1 MPKAKAKKSRGHLVI
16 VESPTKARTISRFLG
31 SGFQVES
38 SYGHVRDLPKSKL
51 GVDVEKNFSP
61 TYVVPLKA
69 KARVTELKK
78 LAAKADTIYFATDE
92 DREGEAISWHL
103 AELLAPKPDRI
114 KRIVFHEIT
123 DSAIHEALE
132 HPRSIDQRLVDA
144 QQARRVL
151 DRLVGYKLSPLLWA
165 KVARGL
171 SAGRVQSVAVRLIV
185 EREREI
191 SAFKPQ
197 EYWTV
202 DATFTSGQDE
212 IAAVLAKLDG
222 KAVGKFGIGNQAA
235 ADGVLARL
243 SEKTWAV
250 TAVDRKQTTR
260 RPQPPFTT
268 STLQQA
274 ANKRLGF
281 SASQTMV
288 LAQQLYE
295 GIEVGKGQS
304 VGLIT
309 YMRTDSVN
317 LAGLFLQQ
325 ASGFIRETYGERYAA
340 GGPRT
345 YQTKAKGAQE
355 AHEAIRPTDVT
366 RRPETV
372 KAHLTPTQF
381 RLYQLIWQRAV
392 SSQMADAE
400 LQATALDIANPAG
413 TATFRATGS
422 VVAFDGWLKVYPTGL
437 QETVLPQL
445 AQGTAVAL
453 KAVQPNQHFTEPPAR
468 YSEAS
473 LVKTLEE
480 LGIGRPS
487 TYAPTIA
494 TVINRG
500 YVEKVEKRLKP
511 TDIGELVSDL
521 LVKHFPNIVDYQFT
535 ATVEDDLDA
544 IAEGKH
550 AWQQTIKE
558 FYGPF
563 AKLLEEKTQELS
575 KKELTETASGAV
587 CMKCGKPMVIK
598 IGRFGRFLAC
608 SGFPECTNKAP
619 LDKEGKAQPLQLL
632 DEKCPQCG
640 KPLTNRVGRFG
651 PFVGCSGYP
660 DCRYIKKTPSKEY
673 GACPKCGKGA
683 IVAKRSRRGVFYACN
698 AYPDCKNAYNTEPT
712 GEHCT
717 TCKDLMIAGKE
728 APRCGNKECPTR
740 AKAA

>member
-1 MPKAKAKKSRGHLVI
+1 MPKAKAKKSRGNLVI

-51 GVDVEKNFSP
+51 GVDVEKDFSP

-69 KARVTELKK
+69 KARVAELKK

-123 DSAIHEALE
+123 DSAIREALE
-132 HPRSIDQRLVDA
+132 HPRGIDQRLVDA

-197 EYWTV
+197 EYWTI
-202 DATFTSGQDE
+202 DATFANGKDE
-212 IAAVLAKLDG
+212 ITAVLAKLDG
-222 KAVGKFGIGNQAA
+222 KAVGKFGIGNQVA
-235 ADGVLARL
+235 ADEVLSRL

-250 TAVDRKQTTR
+250 TAVDRKQTQR
-260 RPQPPFTT
+260 RPQAPFTT

-295 GIEVGKGQS
+295 GIELGKGQA

-317 LAGLFLQQ
+317 LAGQFLQQ
-325 ASGFIRETYGERYAA
+325 AGGFIRETYGERYAA
-340 GGPRT
+340 GGPRA

-372 KAHLTPTQF
+372 QPHLTPTQF

-400 LQATALDIANPAG
+400 LQATAVDIADPANA
-413 TATFRATGS
+413 ATFRATGS

-445 AQGTAVAL
+445 AQGTTVAL
-453 KAVQPNQHFTEPPAR
+453 KAVLPNQHFTEPPAR
-468 YSEAS
+468 YSEA
-473 LVKTLEE
+473 TL
-480 LGIGRPS
+480 
-487 TYAPTIA
+487 
-494 TVINRG
+494 
-500 YVEKVEKRLKP
+500 
-511 TDIGELVSDL
+511 
-521 LVKHFPNIVDYQFT
+521 
-535 ATVEDDLDA
+535 
-544 IAEGKH
+544 
-550 AWQQTIKE
+550 
-558 FYGPF
+558 
-563 AKLLEEKTQELS
+563 
-575 KKELTETASGAV
+575 
-587 CMKCGKPMVIK
+587 
-598 IGRFGRFLAC
+598 
-608 SGFPECTNKAP
+608 
-619 LDKEGKAQPLQLL
+619 
-632 DEKCPQCG
+632 
-640 KPLTNRVGRFG
+640 
-651 PFVGCSGYP
+651 
-660 DCRYIKKTPSKEY
+660 
-673 GACPKCGKGA
+673 
-683 IVAKRSRRGVFYACN
+683 
-698 AYPDCKNAYNTEPT
+698 
-712 GEHCT
+712 
-717 TCKDLMIAGKE
+717 
-728 APRCGNKECPTR
+728 
-740 AKAA
+740 

>member
-1 MPKAKAKKSRGHLVI
+1 MPKTRKTAKNNLVI
-16 VESPTKARTISRFLG
+16 VESPTKAKTIGRFLG
-31 SGFQVES
+31 TGFQVES
-38 SYGHVRDLPKSKL
+38 SYGHIRDLPKSKL
-51 GVDVEKNFSP
+51 GVDTEHDFVP

-69 KARVTELKK
+69 KSRVAELKK
-78 LAAKADTIYFATDE
+78 LAAKAGMIYFATDE

-103 AELLAPKPDRI
+103 SELLKPTPEKV

-123 DSAIHEALE
+123 DEAIREAIAN
-132 HPRSIDQRLVDA
+132 PRAIDLRLVDA
-144 QQARRVL
+144 QQARRIL
-151 DRLVGYKLSPLLWA
+151 DRLVGYKLSPLLWS

-191 SAFKPQ
+191 TAFKPQ
-197 EYWTV
+197 EYWTI
-202 DATFTSGQDE
+202 DAIFAHGTDRFP
-212 IAAVLAKLDG
+212 AVLAKLNG
-222 KAVGKFGIGNQAA
+222 KPIGKFGIGSTQQAEEIRQSLN
-235 ADGVLARL
+235 G
-243 SEKTWAV
+243 KTWAV
-250 TAVDRKQTTR
+250 AKVDEKKITR

-274 ANKRLGF
+274 GNKRLGY
-281 SASQTMV
+281 SSSQTMV

-295 GIEVGKGQS
+295 GIELGGAGA

-317 LAGLFLQQ
+317 LAQKFLGEAQ
-325 ASGFIRETYGERYAA
+325 AYITDAFGKSYATGA
-340 GGPRT
+340 RA
-345 YQTKAKGAQE
+345 YQTKSKGAQE
-355 AHEAIRPTDVT
+355 AHEAIRPTDVSRT
-366 RRPETV
+366 PESV
-372 KAHLTPTQF
+372 KPYLSGTQF

-400 LQATALDIANPAG
+400 LSSSAVDLADPGNA
-413 TATFRATGS
+413 ATFRATGS
-422 VVAFDGWLKVYPTGL
+422 VVSFDGWLKVYPTGL
-437 QETVLPQL
+437 QETVLPKL
-445 AQGTAVAL
+445 AVGTAVDLAEFS
-453 KAVQPNQHFTEPPAR
+453 PNQHFTEPPAR
-468 YSEAS
+468 YSEAT

-494 TVINRG
+494 TVVSRG

-511 TDIGELVSDL
+511 TDIGELVNDL

-535 ATVEDDLDA
+535 ATIEDDLDA

-550 AWQQTIKE
+550 PWQNTVRE
-558 FYGPF
+558 FYVPF
-563 AKLLEEKTQELS
+563 AKLLETKEQELS

-587 CMKCGKPMVIK
+587 CVKCGKPMVIK

-619 LDKEGKAQPLQLL
+619 LDKNGAAQPLQLL

-640 KPLTNRVGRFG
+640 KPLTQRIGRFG

-660 DCRYIKKTPSKEY
+660 ACKYIKKTPAKEY
-673 GACPKCGKGA
+673 APCPKCGKGK

-712 GEHCT
+712 GEKCQ
-717 TCKDLMIAGKE
+717 TCGDLMIAGKE
-728 APRCGNKECPTR
+728 EPRCGNKECPTR
-740 AKAA
+740 KKS